1 MLKLAFTGETFSYAG
16 KRYNF
21 QDVKIAPGYVQPGGP
36 PLWVAAMSEAGALRA
51 ARFGANL
58 LPQGPRA
65 AVARSVGSEAEGGR
79 PRSVRR
85 IASASSSPAWSPTIA
100 SATGRKVRVAERRR
114 MDIYHRFREE
124 AGGHGG
130 VQGIAE
136 ADRIPQTWVV
146 GDVEHCVK
154 ELAAFIREYGLT
166 DIVTWA
172 VPPGLTPDETNA
184 SLERFARD
192 VAPRLRAMFGSP

>member
-1 MLKLAFTGETFSYAG
+1 
-16 KRYNF
+16 
-21 QDVKIAPGYVQPGGP
+21 
-36 PLWVAAMSEAGALRA
+36 MSEAGAVPRRGSSPLWAAAGTSPESVCIRA
-51 ARFGANL
+51 
-58 LPQGPRA
+58 
-65 AVARSVGSEAEGGR
+65 SEIEAEGWNPSGH
-79 PRSVRR
+79 R
-85 IASASSSPAWSPTIA
+85 IGIIKSCLVTDDRERDW
-100 SATGRKVRVAERRR
+100 GKVRVAERRR

-166 DIVTWA
+166 DIVTGRCRLA
-172 VPPGLTPDETNA
+172 STPDDTNA

-192 VAPRLRAMFGSP
+192 VAPRLRAMFGGA